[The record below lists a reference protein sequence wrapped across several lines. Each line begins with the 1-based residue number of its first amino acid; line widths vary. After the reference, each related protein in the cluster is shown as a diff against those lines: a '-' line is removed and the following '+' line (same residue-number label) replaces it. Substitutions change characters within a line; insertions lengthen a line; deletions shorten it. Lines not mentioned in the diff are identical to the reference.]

1 MKLLNFELKK
11 IIISKK
17 FLFMMLFIIASIS
30 LLFARNH
37 IFQAFI
43 EKEAQQEEVD
53 ALIQE
58 GQASIKLYETE
69 TTKEKDNKEAQEKLL
84 AVNTMVDTLYKLRD
98 AVDTGDWRQTLMTE
112 NNYLMQLK
120 TFKELGGEFSVSS
133 KETDNKL
140 ALNQKL
146 LDDNIP
152 PEHATYS
159 KALPN
164 FMKQV
169 VDIYITFGAI
179 VILLFLIG
187 NILSSEFKNRSI
199 QFFYTQPIKKTSIV
213 SSKFWSALIV
223 YIFMTLIAFATVL
236 TVGFIFGEKGSFYYP
251 VLIEQNNTF
260 TFITIT
266 EYMLYAMAVT
276 SATMFLILAL
286 SMLVSLVVK
295 RTVATIILLLSIFA
309 GGYMSF
315 TFINRPD
322 IAWYNPFQYVL
333 PQNTILLQN
342 TSLWYQ
348 GIPIVIGLGV
358 VCYLLSILKMKF
370 ARVV

>member
-11 IIISKK
+11 IIFSKK
-17 FLFMMLFIIASIS
+17 FILMMLFIIISIS

-43 EKEAQQEEVD
+43 EKESQQEID

-58 GQASIKLYETE
+58 GQNSIKLYVAQS
-69 TTKEKDNKEAQEKLL
+69 TKDKENKEAQEKLL
-84 AVNTMVDTLYKLRD
+84 AVNTMVNTLYKLHD
-98 AVDTGDWRQTLMTE
+98 AIAKEDWQQTITIE
-112 NNYLMQLK
+112 NNYLKQLK
-120 TFKELGGEFSVSS
+120 IFKELGGEFSVSFQ
-133 KETDNKL
+133 EIDYKL

-146 LDDNIP
+146 LDENIR
-152 PEHATYS
+152 PEHSIYS

-169 VDIYITFGAI
+169 VDIYITFGTIA
-179 VILLFLIG
+179 ILLFLIS

-199 QFFYTQPIKKTSIV
+199 QFFFTQPIKKTSII
-213 SSKFWSALIV
+213 SSKIWSALIV
-223 YIFMTLIAFATVL
+223 YIVMTLIAFTTVL
-236 TVGFIFGEKGSFYYP
+236 IVGLIFGDKGSFYYP
-251 VLIEQNNTF
+251 IIIEQQNTS

-276 SATMFLILAL
+276 CATVFLILAL

-295 RTVATIILLLSIFA
+295 RTIATIIVLLGILA
-309 GGYMSF
+309 GGYVSF
-315 TFINRPD
+315 TFINKPD
-322 IAWYNPFQYVL
+322 IAWFNPFQYVV
-333 PQNTILLQN
+333 PQNTIMLQN

-348 GIPIVIGLGV
+348 GIPIVIGVGI